1 MVVPSM
7 ATRKR
12 HPNNHFPRLVVGF
25 TVLTA
30 AVAVGGIA
38 GGVFNPAVGVDGG
51 FIALVGWPAVFVFFV
66 AEFLAAVVAGFAFR
80 ALNAGDGSK
89 SRELPVPAP
98 GPPARRSDPHPVG
111 WDPRE
116 NGSTRAW

>member
-12 HPNNHFPRLVVGF
+12 HSNNSFPPLVVGF
-25 TVLTA
+25 TGLT
-30 AVAVGGIA
+30 
-38 GGVFNPAVGVDGG
+38 
-51 FIALVGWPAVFVFFV
+51 ALVGWPAVFVFFG

-89 SRELPVPAP
+89 SRELPLPAP
-98 GPPARRSDPHPVG
+98 GPPASRNDPHPVG
-111 WDPRE
+111 WDFRE

>member
-1 MVVPSM
+1 M

-89 SRELPVPAP
+89 SRPEVPVPAP